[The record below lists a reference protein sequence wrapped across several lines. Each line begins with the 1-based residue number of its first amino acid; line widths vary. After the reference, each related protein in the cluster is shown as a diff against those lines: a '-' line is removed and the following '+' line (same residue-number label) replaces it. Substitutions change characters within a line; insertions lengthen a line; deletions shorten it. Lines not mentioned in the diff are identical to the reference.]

1 MTSLPATLAELDD
14 LVFET
19 DASGRHAELAEW
31 LEHRLDAES
40 ETTLSRGDILVTA
53 AEQRILAGQSGRA
66 VELCQQAVERG
77 ESMRIDP
84 RAHLAAALRSAG
96 RDDEARATLAA
107 LRRTRPRGLQT
118 HLFAGEQCESLGD
131 LREAHTWFTRGVL
144 RSEHGPD
151 AVMGVLLLLARQRVR
166 RAMGLPPDVD
176 DEIADEIRVNAYE
189 RIARLVER
197 EPVSEPPTAGRNAP
211 CPCGSGHKT
220 KRCCGRPSGL
230 AAVASR
236 DGDRHTID
244 LVTV

>member
-14 LVFET
+14 VVFEA
-19 DASGRHAELAEW
+19 DASGRHADLAEW
-31 LEHRLDAES
+31 LEQRLDAES
-40 ETTLSRGDILVTA
+40 EITLSRGEILVAA
-53 AEQRILAGQSGRA
+53 AEQRILAGESGRA
-66 VELCQQAVERG
+66 VELCQQAVECG
-77 ESMRIDP
+77 ESLRIDP

-118 HLFAGEQCESLGD
+118 HLLAGEQCESLGD

-144 RSEHGPD
+144 RSERDRD
-151 AVMGVLLLLARQRVR
+151 AVVNVLLLLARQRVR
-166 RAMGLPPDVD
+166 RAMGLPPDFD
-176 DEIADEIRVNAYE
+176 DQIADEIRVNAYE
-189 RIARLVER
+189 RIARLVAHEAA
-197 EPVSEPPTAGRNAP
+197 TAGRNAP

-236 DGDRHTID
+236 DGDRPVID